1 MPDRKPSAALL
12 ALTLCAAL
20 PSVAGPAIDER
31 GQERLLKLDVRP
43 RRAPPAVVPAA
54 CPVPAEEQVGVTAAA
69 LATELKKN
77 NARRAELLAAE
88 ASLEEARAAL
98 AAEKER
104 LDAERLDLDLARA
117 ELEGGPRG
125 VTAPSAAAAP
135 KDATPS
141 AGDDDVKSL
150 SATVKAMKADR
161 AAAVVALLD
170 RALAAKV
177 MRTLSKPAAAAIYDR
192 LTAEK
197 AAAIMQA
204 IAQSSETGGTP

>member
-1 MPDRKPSAALL
+1 MPDRKPSAVIL
-12 ALTLCAAL
+12 ALTLCTAL

-69 LATELKKN
+69 LAAELKKN

-88 ASLEEARAAL
+88 ASLEEERATL

-104 LDAERLDLDLARA
+104 LAAERLDLDLTRA

-125 VTAPSAAAAP
+125 VTAPSAAAP

-197 AAAIMQA
+197 AVAIMQA